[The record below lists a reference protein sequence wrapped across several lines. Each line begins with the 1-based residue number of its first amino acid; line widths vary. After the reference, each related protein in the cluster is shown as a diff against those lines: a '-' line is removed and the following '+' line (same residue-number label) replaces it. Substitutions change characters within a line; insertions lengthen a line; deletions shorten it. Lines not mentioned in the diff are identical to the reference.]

1 MGIPSVKLPEIQY
14 YQKFFL
20 INILSEKLYCCF
32 HIHHQL
38 MFGYIKFSLHS
49 ATLVPNNSFIML
61 VNILLFQN
69 YSCQICNL
77 LFSKLCQ
84 HNTLRPTRPCA
95 LYTSINTLIEQSSIV
110 LLKQLATPVNL

>member
-20 INILSEKLYCCF
+20 ILSEKLYCCF

-38 MFGYIKFSLHS
+38 MFGYIKFLLHS
-49 ATLVPNNSFIML
+49 TTLVPNNSFIML

-84 HNTLRPTRPCA
+84 HNRLRPSIRGGSRGYCKVTFQTYNNYLNSKA
-95 LYTSINTLIEQSSIV
+95 YT
-110 LLKQLATPVNL
+110 